1 MVMKTTKLQTPT
13 KFVINNGTKNLEYE
27 IALNTK
33 GVRQWRKSKRA
44 IQEAPPILI
53 KHWDSLHGGMGY
65 SRDETRDAPYAA
77 PVYESGP
84 GVTCRRGYL
93 YPALAVN
100 TVTFTTP
107 TGSVISVDRAAGI
120 GDYLY
125 YFSTFGTN
133 IRVHKVDP
141 ADGSVVYE
149 RTFSGWPA
157 PAGQPTEFGGYL
169 YVPSAGGVF
178 KELTTIDDDLTSAIL
193 MSGTP
198 PTETSFSLGADTD
211 DDYLRKSSAASYAA
225 ARASTSVL
233 YTGSSEDYVGQAFAG
248 GTTWLI
254 FRPYLKFDTSAIND
268 ADTVFTAKLRL
279 YLTND
284 WSDTNFTI
292 QVRSFTWSGGG
303 LTSADWR
310 ATPSGDTLIGSFS
323 SADLPAAN
331 NWFEIDISTAAISL
345 TGNTEF
351 YLISSRDDDDPG
363 TAPTGNEGITFE
375 AREAAG
381 TNGAQLIVTHGQG
394 LTITDNTA
402 AANASGGSAFTI
414 LGDNSDDIF
423 YWGSATKFDGIY
435 FNIVTAANTAIAQD
449 WELWTGAA
457 WVDFP
462 SAETDGTSGFT
473 QSGWV
478 TWDSTAQTGWATT
491 TVNSVT
497 GYFVRVKTATAATTW
512 PTADWTPPSDVWTDG
527 PKTADANRRY
537 AWHFGTAGKLLWRVG
552 DNADPPKHYVI
563 NSCATAPLTYGNWTD
578 VADYVIGKPGRNINS
593 IVELGR
599 WAYIG
604 KEEGLF
610 GSDTEGNQTNALDF
624 TRGIIASTNCSDS
637 IRWLGTLVT
646 VHKSGLWNHTG
657 VSSDKIGVE
666 TLKGNN
672 SAIKGGRYTAL
683 ATAGDWLYAAYLVG
697 TTTYLLAL
705 RPGDEDE
712 PPYVW
717 YHLYTFASTTIN
729 TMWISGLT
737 TNPRL
742 YLGITAAPCSAA
754 YIILAQDGSPD
765 PTDANVTFQAQAN
778 DLDLPAVD
786 WGIPGV
792 PKHGHMV
799 EVVTSQ
805 AKGTGGTVKVYAGW
819 DGTTP
824 ATLLGTI
831 TTATKTQCF
840 FAGGNTQGTHWGYRP
855 QIRIQNTGH
864 ASNVLRVEKV
874 SLYCAARPR
883 KEPVI
888 TAVVRCG
895 DNLDKLRDAKTM
907 YDDLEALE
915 NAGVYLVRDPDDPSS
930 GTFYAIVE
938 NVDEYKGEQLADYSG
953 ERLLSVT
960 LRVIEYV

>member
-44 IQEAPPILI
+44 IQEAPPILT
-53 KHWDSLHGGMGY
+53 KHWDSWHGGMGY
-65 SRDETRDAPYAA
+65 SRDETRDAQYAA

-84 GVTCRRGYL
+84 GVACRRGYL
-93 YPALAVN
+93 YPAFALNTIALTDPPSSVNRAV
-100 TVTFTTP
+100 
-107 TGSVISVDRAAGI
+107 GI
-120 GDYLY
+120 GEYLY
-125 YFSTFGTN
+125 YFSTYGVD

-178 KELTTIDDDLTSAIL
+178 KELTTVTDDLTMAVLI
-193 MSGTP
+193 SGTQ
-198 PTETSFSLGADTD
+198 TEATYPIAADAD
-211 DDYLRKSSAASYAA
+211 DGCLTKYHATTYAG
-225 ARASTSVL
+225 ARAATATVGALVWFGQLKSGNEFFIRRSYFRFDGSGIGAGSTVL
-233 YTGSSEDYVGQAFAG
+233 S
-248 GTTWLI
+248 
-254 FRPYLKFDTSAIND
+254 
-268 ADTVFTAKLRL
+268 AKLRL
-279 YLTND
+279 YLTRD
-284 WSDTNFTI
+284 SSDTDFTI
-292 QVRSFTWSGGG
+292 QVRKKTWSAGG
-303 LTSADWR
+303 LTSADWST
-310 ATPSGDTLIGSFS
+310 TPSGDTLMGSIATNDAS
-323 SADLPAAN
+323 WPAAGNWVEITLDPTTIEKAAYTEMYLHSNRN
-331 NWFEIDISTAAISL
+331 ND
-345 TGNTEF
+345 
-351 YLISSRDDDDPG
+351 DDDDPVS
-363 TAPTGNEGITFE
+363 TAPTGAEWGWFE
-375 AREAAG
+375 AHEEG
-381 TNGAQLIVTHGQG
+381 SHHTELVVTYS
-394 LTITDNTA
+394 TDASITDNTTN
-402 AANASGGSAFTI
+402 ANTSGGTAFPLLADKT
-414 LGDNSDDIF
+414 DDIF

-457 WVDFP
+457 WADFP

-473 QSGWV
+473 VSGWV
-478 TWDSTAQTGWATT
+478 TWDSALQTGWATT
-491 TVNSVT
+491 TVNGVT
-497 GYFVRVKTATAATTW
+497 GYFVRVKTVTAATTW

-537 AWHFGTAGKLLWRVG
+537 AWHMGTAGKLLWRVG

-563 NSCATAPLTYGNWTD
+563 NSCATAPLTYGNWSD

-646 VHKSGLWNHTG
+646 VHKSGLWEHTG
-657 VSSDKIGVE
+657 VTSRKIGVE

-765 PTDANVTFQAQAN
+765 PSDANVTFQAQAN

-831 TTATKTQCF
+831 ITATRTQCF
-840 FAGGNTQGTHWGYRP
+840 FAGGNTAGTHWGYRP
-855 QIRIQNTGH
+855 QIRVQNTGH

-874 SLYCAARPR
+874 SLYCVPRPR
-883 KEPVI
+883 KTPVI
-888 TAVVRCG
+888 TVVVRCG
-895 DNLDKLRDAKTM
+895 DNLDRLRDAKTQ

-915 NAGVYLVRDPDDPSS
+915 SAGVYLVRDPDDPLS
-930 GTFYAIVE
+930 GTFYVAVE
-938 NVDEYKGEQLADYSG
+938 NVDEYKGEQIANLSG
-953 ERLLSVT
+953 ERLVSLT
-960 LRVIEYV
+960 LRCIEYA

>member
-33 GVRQWRKSKRA
+33 GVRQWRKSKVA
-44 IQEAPPILI
+44 VQGGAGELV
-53 KHWDSLHGGMGY
+53 KSWDSWHGGMGY

-93 YPALAVN
+93 YPAFAVN
-100 TVTFTTP
+100 TITLSGP
-107 TGSVISVDRAAGI
+107 SSSVDRAAGI
-120 GDYLY
+120 GNYLY
-125 YFSTFGTN
+125 YFSTYGVD

-157 PAGQPTEFGGYL
+157 PAGQTTEFGGYL

-178 KELTTIDDDLTSAIL
+178 KELTTVTDDLTAAVLI
-193 MSGTP
+193 SGSQ
-198 PTETSFSLGADTD
+198 TESSFSIGADGDDGYLSKSAATYAGARAATATAVQTGLRVGQRSYGGTYYIRRSYLRFNTAAIPDGDSILGAT
-211 DDYLRKSSAASYAA
+211 
-225 ARASTSVL
+225 
-233 YTGSSEDYVGQAFAG
+233 
-248 GTTWLI
+248 
-254 FRPYLKFDTSAIND
+254 
-268 ADTVFTAKLRL
+268 LRL
-279 YLTND
+279 YLGAD
-284 WSDTNFTI
+284 ASDTDFTI
-292 QVRSFTWSGGG
+292 QVRAFTWGAT
-303 LTSADWR
+303 LAAEDWR
-310 ATPSGDTLIGSFS
+310 ATPSGDTLVGSFS
-323 SADLPAAN
+323 TASLPAAG
-331 NWFEIDISTAAISL
+331 NWVEIDIATSAISK
-345 TGNTEF
+345 TAYTEF

-363 TAPTGNEGITFE
+363 TAPTGDEQVYFTAKE
-375 AREAAG
+375 ESE
-381 TNGAQLIVTHGQG
+381 TYKTQLLVTHG
-394 LTITDNTA
+394 TTVTVTDNTT
-402 AANASGGSAFTI
+402 AANVSGGTAFTI

-435 FNIVTAANTAIAQD
+435 FNIVTAANTAIAQV

-457 WVDFP
+457 WVDFL

-473 QSGWV
+473 VSGWV
-478 TWDSTAQTGWATT
+478 TWDSAAQTGWATT
-491 TVNSVT
+491 TVNGVT

-512 PTADWTPPSDVWTDG
+512 PTADWTPPSDVWRSF
-527 PKTADANRRY
+527 ADTPVRN
-537 AWHFGTAGKLLWRVG
+537 AWHMGTAGKLLWRVG
-552 DNADPPKHYVI
+552 DASTPAKHHVI
-563 NSCATAPLTYGNWTD
+563 NSCAAISTGAGTDGPMESNNWSD
-578 VADYVIGKPGRNINS
+578 PADYVIGKPGRNINS

-637 IRWLGTLVT
+637 IRWLSTLAT
-646 VHKSGLWNHTG
+646 VHKSGLWDHTG
-657 VSSDKIGVE
+657 VTSRKIGVE

-697 TTTYLLAL
+697 TTTYLLGL

-712 PPYVW
+712 PPHVW

-765 PTDANVTFQAQAN
+765 PSDANVTFQAQAN

-855 QIRIQNTGH
+855 QIRVQNTGH

-874 SLYCAARPR
+874 SLYCVPRPR

-888 TAVVRCG
+888 TVVVRCG
-895 DNLDKLRDAKTM
+895 DNLDRLRDAKTM
-907 YDDLEALE
+907 YDDLETLE
-915 NAGVYLVRDPDDPSS
+915 NTGVYLVRDPDDPLS
-930 GTFYAIVE
+930 GTFYVAVE
-938 NVDEYKGEQLADYSG
+938 NVDEYKGEQIASLSG
-953 ERLLSVT
+953 ERLVSLT
-960 LRVIEYV
+960 LRCIEYA